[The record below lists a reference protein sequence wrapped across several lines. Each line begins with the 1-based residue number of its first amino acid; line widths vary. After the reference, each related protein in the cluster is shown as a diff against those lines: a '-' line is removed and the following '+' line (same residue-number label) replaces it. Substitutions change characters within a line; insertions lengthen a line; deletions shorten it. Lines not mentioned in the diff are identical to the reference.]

1 MHGMMRLSGLKHYD
15 KKNLLLLLL
24 DLYIMFFFVLGNKN
38 LMKCDK
44 VWKELLEHY
53 GRQGCVVDA
62 ECVKSRRH
70 KKKHKQKE
78 ASKEEFYS

>member
-1 MHGMMRLSGLKHYD
+1 MYGMMWFFGLRYYD

-44 VWKELLEHY
+44 VWKELLEYY
-53 GRQGCVVDA
+53 GC
-62 ECVKSRRH
+62 
-70 KKKHKQKE
+70 
-78 ASKEEFYS
+78 

>member
-1 MHGMMRLSGLKHYD
+1 
-15 KKNLLLLLL
+15 
-24 DLYIMFFFVLGNKN
+24 MFFFVSGNKK

-70 KKKHKQKE
+70 KKKRKQKE